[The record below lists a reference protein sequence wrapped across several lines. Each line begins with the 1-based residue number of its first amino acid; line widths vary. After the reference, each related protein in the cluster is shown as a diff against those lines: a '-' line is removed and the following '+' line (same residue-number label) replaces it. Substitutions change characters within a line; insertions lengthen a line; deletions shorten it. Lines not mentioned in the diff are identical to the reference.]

1 MQSLAVNYVNNGSL
15 VTLLMQFAIPS
26 SMIISFVF
34 LRTRYKLSQVWL
46 RRGPRAGVACL
57 LAESGGKGGGRGSP
71 SCSWRQEPCPCHG
84 RT

>member
-46 RRGPRAGVACL
+46 RRG
-57 LAESGGKGGGRGSP
+57 
-71 SCSWRQEPCPCHG
+71 
-84 RT
+84 

>member
-1 MQSLAVNYVNNGSL
+1 MLTLSRSYVTHTVCFSDFVPPFAGIMQSLAVNYVNNGSL

-46 RRGPRAGVACL
+46 RRG
-57 LAESGGKGGGRGSP
+57 
-71 SCSWRQEPCPCHG
+71 
-84 RT
+84 